1 MLRARVDEGLE
12 RRFRELAMKRFG
24 YMKDSISR
32 AAEEAILNWIS
43 MVEGEDLEFE
53 GYPVE
58 VIDGILSDVKIDSVE
73 LQHKVKDIWLLR
85 VVKNCI

>member
-1 MLRARVDEGLE
+1 MLRAGMAEGLE

-43 MVEGEDLEFE
+43 MVEGEDVEFE
-53 GYPVE
+53 GDPVE

>member
-1 MLRARVDEGLE
+1 MLRAGIDEGLE

-53 GYPVE
+53 GDPVE